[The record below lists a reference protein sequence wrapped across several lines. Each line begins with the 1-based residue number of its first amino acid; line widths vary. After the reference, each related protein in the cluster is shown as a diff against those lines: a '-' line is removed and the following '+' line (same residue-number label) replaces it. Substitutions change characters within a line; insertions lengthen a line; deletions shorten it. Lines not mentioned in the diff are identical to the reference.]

1 MTFVVTDSSR
11 QNQKVYQVEAPT
23 VKFKVCSGPVCGV
36 FLESSSTC
44 APWASKKKQLQLGK
58 KNTDPI
64 HILLQDANG
73 NSVAIPPDLPAI
85 ECVVHAQPAHK
96 GKTGKE
102 SQREPDE
109 PSQTE
114 NSDNLFEIFCTAERH
129 PDDDYILVLKDVKL
143 DCKGKLHPAHPK
155 FKRRRARKVLG
166 DARSDN
172 RHWRKVSITV
182 SLQFDHEWI
191 ECDERLT
198 VVVLPGI
205 PDQMEIR
212 ELQEA
217 DVICVTNG
225 DALPSFAVQLTDHV
239 GIDTYPAQR
248 DDHTCQV
255 SATQDVFAEDANLE
269 ATFTAKGTAEF
280 KRIVTHVTDRQLFNQ
295 CIDLE
300 LTCKG
305 SGFAGSEAS
314 SMVGKGLLSIKVTP
328 SDRPSRI
335 EVWRSN
341 DDDCAGAIGG
351 ADGLEDFTE
360 EVGVEM
366 TDLKLVLFDESDNV
380 LKLPSATIVYPSWYT
395 SKKKPCTSSKL
406 PTLKLPNKP
415 GEEEYS
421 VRIKLAAQ
429 GKTKTSPIDDYRFK
443 VTVVPGCPSHWKL
456 ELKET
461 EIRCGAE
468 KDLNSA
474 LSVYATD
481 QYGNRARADTE
492 ADSTIEPILGV
503 KGATLI
509 ASVPKRKTTEE
520 LSLRPQSRRLSGA
533 NDENGYTLVPIY
545 NVGPKARLDGVVC
558 QCELTVSD
566 VAGRFHACDGKVNLV
581 PGEPAQIAL
590 ESNILDDAGH
600 EDQQTEA
607 ESAQYFAHV
616 PANYKLEDLVA
627 KLVDTG
633 GNFVSDVDE
642 KFTLRATADSDV
654 KLPKACVTRA
664 KKGVARFS
672 TIALSAGKSA
682 ESYTLQVDCRPSGV
696 SQSLS
701 TQLVCKVA
709 LSNAVIEMKP
719 TLTVRT
725 AICGKPLDARLK
737 IDLLT
742 EDGKLFVPSAGSF
755 DCIIKR
761 KQESQ
766 ARLSQQQKTATPV
779 FELFDGGASVK
790 DGAWML
796 DDVGGDARPFVP
808 EQTGVYQITCTY
820 RESRAG
826 MRADMPLKAL
836 KLDVPIQA
844 GPAVKLVCSNNR
856 VSVNANNGHAPN
868 GRKLMKF
875 KIKCEDKYGNSA
887 EFPDGC
893 SIRAMLASEDG
904 ADQALW
910 PALEDSEDSGVH
922 NGAVVRLAAN
932 MDTGKYQRVGL
943 VSFDLS
949 LKEGI
954 GEKEGVYSL
963 KFELVSNIPDQT
975 SADDVEP
982 VDVRVNFTPDGIR
995 SKEIED
1001 KQAQLD
1007 DLIAERTALKERFDR
1022 AETTYRD
1029 LRTDMKEKVKRAKDL
1044 LKQLAEAGAEW
1055 AQKDLE
1061 ACSNTSSSSVKN
1073 VLSSEICE
1081 KIAEHA
1087 TEHAADLEQDRPRR
1101 AKVRP
1106 RKRMDAIK
1114 TLGRPLVELGFVDD
1128 ADLAHTLSWAAGVPV
1143 MDSFVA
1149 PDSKRQRELYSVHRC
1164 NAFSEDQLDT
1174 YQHRGEYRNAD
1185 DKKRGSL
1192 PLELPLSHRAGNW
1205 PHTRPEPVRPY
1216 CSLLPSSQR

>member
-1 MTFVVTDSSR
+1 MYSVTFVVTDSSR
-11 QNQKVYQVEAPT
+11 QNQKIYQVEAPT
-23 VKFKVCSGPVCGV
+23 VKFKVCSGPVRGV
-36 FLESSSTC
+36 FIDFSHSAC

-58 KNTDPI
+58 ECTDPI
-64 HILLQDANG
+64 YVLLQDADG
-73 NSVAIPPDLPAI
+73 NSVAIPPKPPAI
-85 ECVVHAQPAHK
+85 EFVVHAEPAYK
-96 GKTGKE
+96 GKKGNE
-102 SQREPDE
+102 SHREPDE
-109 PSQTE
+109 TSQAE
-114 NSDNLFEIFCTAERH
+114 NSDNLFEIFCTPERH
-129 PDDDYILVLKDVKL
+129 PNDDYILVLKDVKL
-143 DCKGKLHPAHPK
+143 DCKGKLHPTHPK
-155 FKRRRARKVLG
+155 FKQRRAKKVLG
-166 DARSDN
+166 DVRSDN
-172 RHWRKVSITV
+172 RQWRKVSITA

-191 ECDERLT
+191 DCDTQLK

-212 ELQEA
+212 ELPEA
-217 DVICVTNG
+217 EVIEVANG

-255 SATQDVFAEDANLE
+255 SATQDVFADDANLE

-280 KRIVTHVTDRQLFNQ
+280 KRIVTHVTDRSLFNQ
-295 CIDLE
+295 RIDLL

-305 SGFAGSEAS
+305 PGFAGSEAS
-314 SMVGKGLLSIKVTP
+314 SGKGLLSIKVTP

-366 TDLKLVLFDESDNV
+366 TDLKIVLFDESDKEI
-380 LKLPSATIVYPSWYT
+380 KLPSATIVYPSWYT

-429 GKTKTSPIDDYRFK
+429 GKTTSSPIDDYRFK

-461 EIRCGAE
+461 QIRCGAE
-468 KDLNSA
+468 KDLNAA

-481 QYGNRARADTE
+481 QYGNRARADDE
-492 ADSTIEPILGV
+492 ADSTIEPILEV

-509 ASVPKRKTTEE
+509 ASVPKRKLADE

-533 NDENGYTLVPIY
+533 NDENGYVLVPIY
-545 NVGPKARLDGVVC
+545 NVGSKARLDGVVC

-566 VAGRFHACDGKVNLV
+566 AAGRFHPCHGKVNLV

-590 ESNILDDAGH
+590 ESNILNDAEH
-600 EDQQTEA
+600 EDERTET
-607 ESAQYFAHV
+607 ESAQYFANV

-633 GNFVSDVDE
+633 GNFVSDVDAA
-642 KFTLRATADSDV
+642 FTLNATADSNV
-654 KLPKACVTRA
+654 TLPKAVKTRA
-664 KKGVARFS
+664 KKGLARFS
-672 TIALSAGKSA
+672 TIALCAGKSA
-682 ESYTLQVDCRPSGV
+682 KSYTLQVDCRPSGC
-696 SQSLS
+696 SHTLS
-701 TQLVCKVA
+701 TQLVCKVV
-709 LSNAVIEMKP
+709 LSNAVIEMKHN
-719 TLTVRT
+719 LTVRT
-725 AICGKPLDARLK
+725 AICGKPLDAQLK

-742 EDGKLFVPSAGSF
+742 EDGNLFVPSAESF
-755 DCIIKR
+755 DCILKR

-766 ARLSQQQKTATPV
+766 ARLSQQQKIATPV
-779 FELFDGGASVK
+779 FELFVGGASVK

-796 DDVGGDARPFVP
+796 DDVGGDATPFVP
-808 EQTGVYQITCTY
+808 TQTGVYQITCLY

-826 MRADMPLKAL
+826 MQADTPLKAL

-844 GPAVKLVCSNNR
+844 AHAVKLVCSNNR

-875 KIKCEDKYGNSA
+875 KIKCEDEYGNSA
-887 EFPDGC
+887 EFPDDC
-893 SIRAMLASEDG
+893 SIRAMLVSEDG

-922 NGAVVRLAAN
+922 SGAVVRLATN

-943 VSFDLS
+943 VTFDLS

-963 KFELVSNIPDQT
+963 KFELVSNVPGKK
-975 SADDVEP
+975 SADVVGP
-982 VDVRVNFTPDGIR
+982 VTVRVNFTPDGIR

-1007 DLIAERTALKERFDR
+1007 DLIAAKTALTEKFDR
-1022 AETTYRD
+1022 ADAAYRD
-1029 LRTDMKEKVKRAKDL
+1029 LRTHMKENVKRAKDL
-1044 LKQLAEAGAEW
+1044 LKNLAAAGAVW
-1055 AQKDLE
+1055 AREDLE
-1061 ACSNTSSSSVKN
+1061 ACNNAPSSSVKN

-1081 KIAEHA
+1081 KIVEHVTA
-1087 TEHAADLEQDRPRR
+1087 HTAGLEQDRPRR

-1106 RKRMDAIK
+1106 RKQMDAIK
-1114 TLGRPLVELGFVDD
+1114 MLGRPLVELGFVDD

-1149 PDSKRQRELYSVHRC
+1149 PDSKRQRQLYEKHRC
-1164 NAFSEDQLDT
+1164 NAFSEDQLDV
-1174 YQHRGEYRNAD
+1174 YQIRGRDRNAD
-1185 DKKRGSL
+1185 EKKRGSL
-1192 PLELPLSHRAGNW
+1192 PLELPLSHRADNW
-1205 PHTRPEPVRPY
+1205 PHARPEPVRPY
-1216 CSLLPSSQR
+1216 